1 MLFIGIAG
9 GTGSGKTTFA
19 SAIVDAFGDSKV
31 LLIPQDSYYIDRS
44 HLTLDEREKI
54 NFDHPESI
62 DSYMLF
68 NHLLQLRDG
77 SHIQIPQYDFNTHCR
92 RNEKLI
98 AYPKPIVIVEGITL
112 LADSDLRTVFD
123 LKLFVDADSDV
134 RVLRRAI
141 RDINERSRT
150 LESVHDQYLSTVK
163 LMHETFVEPSKK
175 YADIIVPRGGHNQ
188 VALDLVTS
196 WIEFHLNSL

>member
-19 SAIVDAFGDSKV
+19 NAIVDAFGDSKV

-54 NFDHPESI
+54 NFDHPESL

-68 NHLLQLRDG
+68 NHLMQLRDG

-92 RNEKLI
+92 RNEKLT

-163 LMHETFVEPSKK
+163 LMHEIFVEPSKK
-175 YADIIVPRGGHNQ
+175 YADIIVPRGGHNK

-196 WIEFHLNSL
+196 WIEFHLDSK